1 MPNPWINSEKT
12 EKIVIIGAGGFGRN
26 VVSFI
31 SDINAYA
38 QANGLPPQWEI
49 LGIIDDGT
57 PDMTYFHKMGVEFLG
72 DTDILADLS
81 KGVYYTVAIGSGAAR
96 RSIARHANAEGL
108 IPATLIHPDTS
119 IGALVTIGEGTV
131 ICPGARLTCNIEVG
145 QHAQIN
151 MNVTIGHDA
160 VLRDYCTIF
169 PLNAV
174 SGFVTLGEACTLG
187 ANSVINPGLTVGEGA
202 YVGSGAAV
210 VDDVDDYTVVAGVP
224 AGVIKNLR

>member
-31 SDINAYA
+31 NDINAYA

-57 PDMTYFHKMGVEFLG
+57 PDMTYFHKMGVQFLG
-72 DTDILADLS
+72 DTEVLADLP

-96 RSIARHANAEGL
+96 RSIARHANAEAL
-108 IPATLIHPDTS
+108 IPATLVHPDTS
-119 IGALVTIGEGTV
+119 IGALVNIGEGTV

-145 QHAQIN
+145 KHAQIN

-210 VDDVDDYTVVAGVP
+210 TDDVDDYTVVAGVP